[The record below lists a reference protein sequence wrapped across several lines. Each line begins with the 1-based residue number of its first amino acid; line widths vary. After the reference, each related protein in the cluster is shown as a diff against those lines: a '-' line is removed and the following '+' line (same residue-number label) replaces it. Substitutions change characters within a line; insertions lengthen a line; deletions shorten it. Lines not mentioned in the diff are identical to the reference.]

1 MRVRLGTPFRGC
13 GSTAECGR
21 AKAETTVRFR
31 SPAPFLSLWCS
42 PDNMPASHAG
52 DHRSE
57 AGQGRQFHCPQSI
70 LSDALLWYGS
80 QLGATPGGGSI
91 LMAVRKHRSRASA
104 QASIISPL
112 CPGQHWGLRPFS
124 ASLQQSVDFF
134 CKEIV
139 AGQHR
144 LEAPLLVEGGWLI
157 VERPQTARRGFL
169 PQPSTLNH

>member
-1 MRVRLGTPFRGC
+1 MSAWIRSVTGRASQSFVPIAQSTERARPKRQVAGENPAGDTIFCGC

-57 AGQGRQFHCPQSI
+57 AGQGRQFPARGSLGIADPPDSESGSLGRASRLAPTNFTCPQNI

-80 QLGATPGGGSI
+80 QLGATPGG
-91 LMAVRKHRSRASA
+91 
-104 QASIISPL
+104 
-112 CPGQHWGLRPFS
+112 
-124 ASLQQSVDFF
+124 
-134 CKEIV
+134 
-139 AGQHR
+139 
-144 LEAPLLVEGGWLI
+144 
-157 VERPQTARRGFL
+157 
-169 PQPSTLNH
+169 